1 MTERLLEVGKW
12 MRLHSRA
19 VYNCTMAPAGIIP
32 PQDCHYTWNPE
43 TNRLYLHIFSY
54 PDRRVRLCGI
64 NAEDVEYAQLLN
76 DGSYLALGVA
86 EDRININ
93 GAVDQAG
100 SVIVNL
106 PVKQPDVAVPVVEL
120 FMKRK

>member
-1 MTERLLEVGKW
+1 M
-12 MRLHSRA
+12 
-19 VYNCTMAPAGIIP
+19 
-32 PQDCHYTWNPE
+32 
-43 TNRLYLHIFSY
+43 
-54 PDRRVRLCGI
+54 
-64 NAEDVEYAQLLN
+64 EYAQLLN
-76 DGSYLALGVA
+76 DASFLALGVA

-100 SVIVNL
+100 SLIVNL